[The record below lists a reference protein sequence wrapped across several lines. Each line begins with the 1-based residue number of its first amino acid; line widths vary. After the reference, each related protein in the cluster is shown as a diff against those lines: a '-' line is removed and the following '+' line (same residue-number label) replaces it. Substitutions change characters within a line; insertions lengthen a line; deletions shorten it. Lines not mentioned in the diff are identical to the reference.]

1 MIVSWHVYSDVEN
14 NIVPD
19 LEEEDVTSLQSLGMY
34 SFLQGENI
42 VELSIDA

>member
-14 NIVPD
+14 SIMPN
-19 LEEEDVTSLQSLGMY
+19 LEEEDVTSLQCLGMY
-34 SFLQGENI
+34 TFLQGENI